1 MFGIVC
7 SFRLLFLSNGS
18 NLSYFCLPPSFPR
31 ASPGRFQSINFAFK
45 LVLWATLVFFR
56 YGSQLQIGTALLLCV
71 GRLALHAQFEPY
83 RASTNNVF
91 DYVTLIITALFGLG
105 AIMLQSLE
113 TSKNLSI
120 LKGDLKGSEAI
131 RDSIK
136 IVDMVLQIMV
146 IAVLVVYVVFSLH
159 SLFLRRSAIFSMIRG
174 KFIDWEEIILQLRQL
189 RENVRVF
196 INEVIIRLYYQDANQ
211 VTFLSQ
217 GFFQSVRRCVGKRC
231 PCLLRCAKR
240 CCPTCCFKRRK
251 RVRTKAALPASF
263 SSDPRVT
270 QSAVNVE
277 MTSHETRGSDGN
289 AEGGL
294 AHTNPLYPQLQRVAS
309 SRGIASMPSTTQAA
323 QDGVAA
329 EEASQN
335 LGAGE
340 RRARS
345 DTLNPI
351 FPGSLQMVELHG
363 RSNSQMVLKR
373 KMDRP
378 RSVGI

>member
-174 KFIDWEEIILQLRQL
+174 KFIDWEEIILQFRQL
-189 RENVRVF
+189 RENVLVF
-196 INEVIIRLYYQDANQ
+196 INEVIIRLYY
-211 VTFLSQ
+211 VP
-217 GFFQSVRRCVGKRC
+217 RC
-231 PCLLRCAKR
+231 
-240 CCPTCCFKRRK
+240 
-251 RVRTKAALPASF
+251 
-263 SSDPRVT
+263 
-270 QSAVNVE
+270 
-277 MTSHETRGSDGN
+277 
-289 AEGGL
+289 
-294 AHTNPLYPQLQRVAS
+294 
-309 SRGIASMPSTTQAA
+309 
-323 QDGVAA
+323 
-329 EEASQN
+329 
-335 LGAGE
+335 
-340 RRARS
+340 
-345 DTLNPI
+345 
-351 FPGSLQMVELHG
+351 
-363 RSNSQMVLKR
+363 
-373 KMDRP
+373 
-378 RSVGI
+378 

>member
-1 MFGIVC
+1 M
-7 SFRLLFLSNGS
+7 
-18 NLSYFCLPPSFPR
+18 
-31 ASPGRFQSINFAFK
+31 
-45 LVLWATLVFFR
+45 LWATLVFFR

-196 INEVIIRLYYQDANQ
+196 IINEVIIRLYYQDANQ

-294 AHTNPLYPQLQRVAS
+294 AHTNPLYPQLTAIVDESIPR
-309 SRGIASMPSTTQAA
+309 A
-323 QDGVAA
+323 QG
-329 EEASQN
+329 
-335 LGAGE
+335 
-340 RRARS
+340 
-345 DTLNPI
+345 
-351 FPGSLQMVELHG
+351 
-363 RSNSQMVLKR
+363 
-373 KMDRP
+373 
-378 RSVGI
+378 